1 ARWRSTTTDAVQT
14 PSSPSP
20 SSRSRCSRRRAVSLG
35 FRPDDDTGPGRDGL
49 ERYLY
54 DGPRSGA
61 RYSLVATDVS
71 EQAGDRPSLRG
82 SPPPGGGKSTTNQ
95 PRRLA

>member
-1 ARWRSTTTDAVQT
+1 MQEAGARALVINDDA
-14 PSSPSP
+14 
-20 SSRSRCSRRRAVSLG
+20 
-35 FRPDDDTGPGRDGL
+35 
-49 ERYLY
+49 YLY

-82 SPPPGGGKSTTNQ
+82 SPLPGEGKSTTNQ
-95 PRRLA
+95 PRLLAPVHTDPNRSLILMRNQRRRRQPHEYSIGGGEIRT